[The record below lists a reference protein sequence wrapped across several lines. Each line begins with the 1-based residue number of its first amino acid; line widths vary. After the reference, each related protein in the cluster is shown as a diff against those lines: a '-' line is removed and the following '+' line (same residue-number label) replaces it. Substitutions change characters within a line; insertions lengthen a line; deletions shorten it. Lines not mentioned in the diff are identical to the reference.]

1 MLGMGL
7 LNVFL
12 GGVVGGWRC
21 RVMMFA
27 PLSLVAGVEGF
38 LWSLPSPTWTTIA
51 WQVGVLVFCL
61 DVGYL
66 SGSAYALYRRVPRS
80 PRLNISTASEVSGQ

>member
-7 LNVFL
+7 LNVSSS
-12 GGVVGGWRC
+12 GRC
-21 RVMMFA
+21 RRLALPRDDVCTSQ
-27 PLSLVAGVEGF
+27 PCRRRRGF

-51 WQVGVLVFCL
+51 WQVGVLAFCL

-80 PRLNISTASEVSGQ
+80 PRLKISTAGEVSGQ